1 MSKLINKTALITG
14 GTSGIGFETAKLFI
28 NEGAKVAVTGQN
40 EERVMQAGKELGP
53 EALAIRA
60 DVGSLDDLEKMVNMA
75 GDKLGKLD
83 ILFVNAGVL
92 KMGPLS
98 EVDEE
103 HFDFQINVNFKGAF
117 FTIQKTVPIMN
128 DGGSIVINSSNAN
141 QIGLPGL
148 SIYSATKAAVRSL
161 ARTLAMELLG
171 KKIRVNTISPGP
183 IETPIFGKTEIQ
195 EDVAEEIAKDIIDH
209 NPMKRFGKPEEI
221 AKAVLFLAS
230 DDSSYMTGEEI
241 VVDGGAASIG

>member
-75 GDKLGKLD
+75 GDKLGKVD

-92 KMGPLS
+92 RMGPLS

-103 HFDFQINVNFKGAF
+103 HFDSQINVNFKGAF

-141 QIGLPGL
+141 QIGLSGL

-183 IETPIFGKTEIQ
+183 IETPIFGKTQIP
-195 EDVAEEIAKDIIDH
+195 EDVADEIAKDIIDH

>member
-161 ARTLAMELLG
+161 ARTLATELLG